1 MSLEERR
8 KQKLIKKEGEALTLS
23 VSGSTG
29 AAIDH
34 NYRREDGTPHYLRE
48 EVGRSGRHGGKELS
62 YRCVKEGRQ
71 TTLNKGGDKALMTGR
86 GGKRT
91 REE

>member
-1 MSLEERR
+1 MCVCQRQTNPCYGMIMSLEERR

-34 NYRREDGTPHYLRE
+34 NYRSEEGTPLHYLRE
-48 EVGRSGRHGGKELS
+48 EVGRSRRH
-62 YRCVKEGRQ
+62 
-71 TTLNKGGDKALMTGR
+71 R
-86 GGKRT
+86 GGGRS
-91 REE
+91 

>member
-34 NYRREDGTPHYLRE
+34 NYRSEEGTPLHYLRE
-48 EVGRSGRHGGKELS
+48 EVGRSRRH
-62 YRCVKEGRQ
+62 
-71 TTLNKGGDKALMTGR
+71 R
-86 GGKRT
+86 GGGGVKLPLCKGET
-91 REE
+91 IYVLK